1 MAYFLLYIRQVN
13 FLEMVMAIS
22 FDKAL
27 GLHPQAMLIRSKRA
41 EVIAANIANA
51 DTPGYKAKD
60 IDFATAL
67 KAAKSN
73 QQSGNT
79 MVRTNAKHIAGGTRS
94 VGNSE
99 LFRMPNQTDT
109 GDGNSVD
116 IQVERNL
123 YTQNAMEYQASLQ
136 FLGGKFKG
144 LKKALGSQGA

>member
-1 MAYFLLYIRQVN
+1 
-13 FLEMVMAIS
+13 MAIS

-27 GLHPQAMLIRSKRA
+27 GVHPQAMLIRSQRA
-41 EVIAANIANA
+41 ELIATNIANA

-60 IDFATAL
+60 IDFASAL
-67 KAAKSN
+67 KAASST

-79 MVRTNAKHIAGGTRS
+79 MVRTNDKHIGGGTHS
-94 VGNSE
+94 MGSSE
-99 LFRMPNQTDT
+99 SFRLPNQSDT

-136 FLGGKFKG
+136 FLSGKFKG
-144 LKKALGSQGA
+144 LNKALGSQG